1 MKRLPL
7 LLAGIV
13 ALLALGLFL
22 RIVTEGF
29 QAMAKV
35 EIEREEL
42 CEEKARLETRIEE
55 LDATLRALRSSPE
68 AVESMARRDLGLVR
82 PGERVILIAEPRPQP
97 RPEMTEPLPTPILRL
112 PDQAGTQ
119 NGPAP
124 PGAGS

>member
-7 LLAGIV
+7 VLGGIV

-35 EIEREEL
+35 ETEREEL
-42 CEEKARLETRIEE
+42 CQEKARLDARIEE
-55 LDATLRALRSSPE
+55 LGATLRAVRSSPE

-82 PGERVILIAEPRPQP
+82 PGERVILIAEPSPQP
-97 RPEMTEPLPTPILRL
+97 QPNMTGPLPTPILTL
-112 PDQAGTQ
+112 PGE
-119 NGPAP
+119 
-124 PGAGS
+124 